1 MEAQISQL
9 LSKYAELNEVQ
20 LAPSSDDWAADIWQR
35 THGHRGLTIVCGVE
49 LDALIFHSV
58 QAREA
63 PVQLDRWREY
73 AATELPHAARRR
85 PTVSRIFL
93 DLQRSLQAWD
103 GREQLLEL
111 LEMVHPSPYRT
122 ICICKSAR

>member
-85 PTVSRIFL
+85 PTVSRYSWICSAAFKPGMAGSSSWNCWRWCIPL
-93 DLQRSLQAWD
+93 
-103 GREQLLEL
+103 
-111 LEMVHPSPYRT
+111 RT
-122 ICICKSAR
+122 E